1 MICYIEVSCTCID
14 NDLLYR
20 GALSM
25 YDNDLLYRVPCTC
38 IDNDLLNRGALY
50 KYDNDLLYRGIR
62 YCRFDY
68 ISILILYRKRD
79 VRQIKSHLA
88 GTRRIK
94 LVGWDVGS
102 SREII
107 K

>member
-1 MICYIEVSCTCID
+1 MIVYIEVPCPCMTMICYIE
-14 NDLLYR
+14 
-20 GALSM
+20 
-25 YDNDLLYRVPCTC
+25 VPCTC

-50 KYDNDLLYRGIR
+50 KYGNDLLYRGIR

-94 LVGWDVGS
+94 LVGWG
-102 SREII
+102 R
-107 K
+107 